1 MTDGR
6 RGDTRVAADIAEYG
20 WHGIHVTDRADALD
34 PDPHIWSYSIGLLET
49 WQHPELVIFGLP
61 RDTAHQI
68 LWNAVHEIEVG
79 CRFSSLDRWEA
90 FENGYEATFLEVDP
104 RWLPFLGQALDY
116 HGSDFPALQ
125 IAGWIARRGGGRGLA
140 RDSARRRR
148 RPRRAL
154 ARRPPAGAASRT
166 PRDRRRRDR
175 PSSRTGRAP
184 RRIRA
189 GSP

>member
-20 WHGIHVTDRADALD
+20 WHGILVTDRADALD

-79 CRFSSLDRWEA
+79 RRFSSLDRWEA

-125 IAGWIARRGGGRGLA
+125 IAWPDRERRLPWQA
-140 RDSARRRR
+140 DYHSVAQ
-148 RPRRAL
+148 PL
-154 ARRPPAGAASRT
+154 LVSE
-166 PRDRRRRDR
+166 DL
-175 PSSRTGRAP
+175 
-184 RRIRA
+184 A
-189 GSP
+189 GSLGVEVDEASLETALGGDADLDEP